1 VQPDTDRDQG
11 IRSLV
16 ERAEREGCV
25 ELSELAELSRALGLD
40 DDESAALHE
49 RLEARGIDV
58 EDDCGRTREER
69 SSYRNE
75 ELAEATTDAL
85 QLFFGEISRHPL
97 LTREQEVELAKA
109 IERGDLE
116 AKEKLINSNLR
127 LVVSNAKRYRNQ
139 GLSFLD
145 LIQEGTLG
153 LVRAAEKFD
162 YRKGF
167 KFSTY
172 ATYWIRQAIQRGLE
186 TKSRT
191 IKLPSDLAQRERR
204 VARAERELLAE
215 LGRSPSDEELIERAQ
230 VSAEDLDQ
238 IREAARTVT
247 SLDRPVGE
255 EEETAFGELLAG
267 EGPAPEDEVA
277 VSLRE
282 QAVRRALQELPDR
295 ERDVVKLRYG
305 IDGDRAE
312 PTPLR
317 QASRE
322 LGLSVDEVRTLER
335 KALERLGRMREVE
348 GLREAA

>member
-1 VQPDTDRDQG
+1 MPDPERQHEVAA
-11 IRSLV
+11 IV
-16 ERAEREGCV
+16 ERGEREGCV
-25 ELSELAELSRALGLD
+25 ELSELAELTQALEMD
-40 DDESAALHE
+40 DDEAAALHE
-49 RLEARGIDV
+49 QLVERGIEV
-58 EDDCGRTREER
+58 EDDCGQDAPEQP
-69 SSYRNE
+69 SYRND
-75 ELAEATTDAL
+75 ELAETTTDAL

-97 LTREQEVELAKA
+97 LTKEQEVELAKR

-172 ATYWIRQAIQRGLE
+172 ATYWIRQAIQRALE

-191 IKLPSDLAQRERR
+191 IKLPSELAQRERR
-204 VARAERELLAE
+204 IARAERELSAK
-215 LGRSPSDEELIERAQ
+215 LGRAPSDEEVIEAAQ
-230 VSAEDLDQ
+230 VSPADLER
-238 IREAARTVT
+238 IRDAARAVT
-247 SLDRPVGE
+247 SLDKPVGA
-255 EEETAFGELLAG
+255 EEETALGELLPA
-267 EGPAPEDEVA
+267 EGVAPEDEVA

-282 QAVRRALQELPDR
+282 QAVRRALDELPDA
-295 ERDVVKLRYG
+295 ERAVVRLRYG

-317 QASRE
+317 QTGRE
-322 LGLSVDEVRTLER
+322 LGLSVDEVRTLEHR
-335 KALERLGRMREVE
+335 ALERLARMREVE

>member
-1 VQPDTDRDQG
+1 VQPDTDRDHE

-25 ELSELAELSRALGLD
+25 ELSELAELSQALGLD
-40 DDESAALHE
+40 DEESAALHE

-162 YRKGF
+162 HRKGF

-204 VARAERELLAE
+204 VARAERELLAQ
-215 LGRSPSDEELIERAQ
+215 LGRPPSDEELIERAQ
-230 VSAEDLDQ
+230 VSAEDLDR

-247 SLDRPVGE
+247 SLDRPLGE
-255 EEETAFGELLAG
+255 EEGTAFGDLLPG

>member
-1 VQPDTDRDQG
+1 MRPETDRDPE

-16 ERAEREGCV
+16 ERGQREGCV
-25 ELSELAELSRALGLD
+25 ELSELSELSQALELD
-40 DDESAALHE
+40 DDEAAALHQ
-49 RLEARGIDV
+49 RLEERGVDV

-69 SSYRNE
+69 SSYRNG
-75 ELAEATTDAL
+75 ELAETTTDAL

-97 LTREQEVELAKA
+97 LTKEQEVELAQR

-162 YRKGF
+162 HRKGF

-191 IKLPSDLAQRERR
+191 IRLPSDLAQRERR
-204 VARAERELLAE
+204 LARAERELLAQ
-215 LGRSPSDEELIERAQ
+215 LGRPPSDEELLERAQ
-230 VSAEDLDQ
+230 VDTDDLER

-255 EEETAFGELLAG
+255 DEETAFGELLAG
-267 EGPAPEDEVA
+267 DGPSPEDEVA

-282 QAVRRALQELPDR
+282 QAVRRALQELPER
-295 ERDVVKLRYG
+295 EREVLRLRYG
-305 IDGDRAE
+305 IDGHRAE

-317 QASRE
+317 QTSRE

>member
-1 VQPDTDRDQG
+1 VTPVADRDQET
-11 IRSLV
+11 RALV
-16 ERAEREGCV
+16 ERGEREGCI
-25 ELSELAELSRALGLD
+25 ELSELAELADTLEMD
-40 DDESAALHE
+40 DDEATALQE
-49 RLEARGIDV
+49 QLAERGIDV
-58 EDDCGRTREER
+58 EDDCGQDREEQ

-97 LTREQEVELAKA
+97 LTKQQEVELAKRV
-109 IERGDLE
+109 ERGDLE

-172 ATYWIRQAIQRGLE
+172 ATYWIRQAIQRALE

-191 IKLPSDLAQRERR
+191 IKLPSELAQRERR
-204 VARAERELLAE
+204 VARVERELSSK
-215 LGRSPSDEELIERAQ
+215 LGRAPTDDELIEAADVRA
-230 VSAEDLDQ
+230 ADLER
-238 IREAARTVT
+238 IRDAARTVT
-247 SLDRPVGE
+247 SLDLPVGAE
-255 EEETAFGELLAG
+255 EDTALGELLPA
-267 EGPAPEDEVA
+267 EGVAPEDEVA

-282 QAVRRALQELPDR
+282 QAVRRALEELPEA
-295 ERDVVKLRYG
+295 ERAVVRLRYG

-317 QASRE
+317 QTGRE
-322 LGLSVDEVRTLER
+322 LGLSVDEVRALEHR
-335 KALERLGRMREVE
+335 ALERLARMREVE

>member
-1 VQPDTDRDQG
+1 MVDPDRQQEVAA
-11 IRSLV
+11 LV
-16 ERAEREGCV
+16 ERGEREGCV
-25 ELSELAELSRALGLD
+25 ELSELAELTQALELD
-40 DDESAALHE
+40 DDDAAALHE
-49 RLEARGIDV
+49 QLTERGIDV
-58 EDDCGRTREER
+58 EDDCGQDAAEQP
-69 SSYRNE
+69 SYRND
-75 ELAEATTDAL
+75 ELAETTTDAL

-97 LTREQEVELAKA
+97 LTKQQEVELAKR

-162 YRKGF
+162 HRKGF

-172 ATYWIRQAIQRGLE
+172 ATYWIRQAVQRALE

-204 VARAERELLAE
+204 VARAERELSAK
-215 LGRSPSDEELIERAQ
+215 LGRTPSDEELIGAAQ
-230 VSAEDLDQ
+230 VSAPDLER
-238 IREAARTVT
+238 IRDAARTVT
-247 SLDRPVGE
+247 SLDKPVGA
-255 EEETAFGELLAG
+255 EEETALGELLPG
-267 EGPAPEDEVA
+267 GGVAPEEEVA

-282 QAVRRALQELPDR
+282 QAVRRALDELPDA
-295 ERDVVKLRYG
+295 ERAVVRLRFG

-312 PTPLR
+312 PKPLR
-317 QASRE
+317 QTGRE
-322 LGLSVDEVRTLER
+322 LGLSVDEVRTLEHR
-335 KALERLGRMREVE
+335 ALERLARMREVE